1 MNKSLIILGTT
12 SFLLFGS
19 IFMSTPTSKV
29 DEKHTQSTIRTG
41 VHTSDGAKLDHMPWK
56 SLLNNYNP
64 LEINEEPASP
74 LRSDVYLPDGT
85 NAEQIP
91 WTNLNLVK

>member
-19 IFMSTPTSKV
+19 IFMSTPTSNV
-29 DEKHTQSTIRTG
+29 DEKQTQSTIRTG
-41 VHTSDGAKLDHMPWK
+41 VYTSDGTKLDHMPWK
-56 SLLNNYNP
+56 SLLNDYHS
-64 LEINEEPASP
+64 LENNKEPASLP
-74 LRSDVYLPDGT
+74 RSDVYLPDGT
-85 NAEQIP
+85 NAEQLP